1 MIVCQKPKVKE
12 VFLEAWNAL
21 KRGLYAVWPLF
32 VFPVIAV
39 INVKAY
45 QGLPGT
51 QFLQDLPEIFF
62 LQYVFVFAM
71 LLLWV
76 CFTMGML
83 QGAHALFSLAYWR
96 SNQFLKNFIIALIGS
111 VLWFI
116 VIGILH
122 NNAVYVF
129 LTAPLWVYM
138 LLFSYSKEPLIS
150 TVVKIFS
157 TYLPWFMVWYVIF
170 VVIPMNTYRWF
181 ALEYMVYCI
190 ITTPFFVA
198 FYEIHK
204 KCLKGGM

>member
-39 INVKAY
+39 INLKTY

-83 QGAHALFSLAYWR
+83 QGSHALFSVAYWR
-96 SNQFLKNFIIALIGS
+96 SNQFLKNFVIALVGS
-111 VLWFI
+111 AVWCVVEI
-116 VIGILH
+116 VH
-122 NNAVYVF
+122 NNSVYIF
-129 LTAPLWVYM
+129 LTAPLWVYA
-138 LLFSYSKEPLIS
+138 LIFLIA
-150 TVVKIFS
+150 K
-157 TYLPWFMVWYVIF
+157 
-170 VVIPMNTYRWF
+170 NQ
-181 ALEYMVYCI
+181 
-190 ITTPFFVA
+190 
-198 FYEIHK
+198 
-204 KCLKGGM
+204 